1 MSEQAEP
8 LASRSVQEQS
18 LYLLVRACDKCHSGP
33 LEEVS
38 RSQSVKPDN
47 LEDHLIARCSNC
59 GQEVVLDFA
68 RPAIETTLSQSKL
81 IDVAEWLALCH
92 RFMDLAQAGDQQE
105 QSHDQIVS
113 ARYCLNEALKFYP
126 EDSHLPPPSAFF
138 GRLGNQRF
146 KDHPAVFLKTK
157 LLDLRRRLASLAGES
172 SGQKRTEAR
181 KKRKWWRGK

>member
-1 MSEQAEP
+1 MVEQAEP
-8 LASRSVQEQS
+8 LPSRSVQEQS

-33 LEEVS
+33 LEEIS
-38 RSQSVKPDN
+38 RSQSEKSAG
-47 LEDHLIARCSNC
+47 LEDHLSVRCSNC
-59 GQEVVLDFA
+59 GQEIVLDFA

-92 RFMDLAQAGDQQE
+92 HFMDLAQTGDQKE
-105 QSHDQIVS
+105 QSHEQIVS

-138 GRLGNQRF
+138 GRLNNQRF

-157 LLDLRRRLASLAGES
+157 LLDLRRRLGALAGHEHP
-172 SGQKRTEAR
+172 EAR